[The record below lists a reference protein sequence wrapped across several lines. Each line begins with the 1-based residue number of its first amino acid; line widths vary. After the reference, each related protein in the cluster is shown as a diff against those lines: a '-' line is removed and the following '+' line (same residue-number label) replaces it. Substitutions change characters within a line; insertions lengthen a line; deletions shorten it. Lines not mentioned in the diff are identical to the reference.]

1 MNWDR
6 DRLVKIESKL
16 RSPALNIRKDALD
29 ELAALPAEV
38 ALPILQRLVAEP
50 DFALRR
56 LAVMGFGNHP
66 TQESF
71 EALQRILAEEEDAN
85 VLAEAANS
93 IFEFG
98 DPAIS
103 ILQDVYKRHEHWLV
117 RQTVL
122 ALLTEG
128 NRPNVLLSAAVDA
141 IGDSNQMLKE
151 TGILAL
157 AQLAGSDESQTAL
170 ETLTQLAQDNRW
182 RNRWR
187 AAIALKLFDTPE
199 AKQLLATLKQDE
211 HYRVVAAALDSDM
224 D

>member
-1 MNWDR
+1 MTLDSDR
-6 DRLVKIESKL
+6 IVHLEAEL
-16 RSPALNIRKDALD
+16 RSPAINIRKEALD
-29 ELAALPAEV
+29 ELAEAPPEI
-38 ALPILQRLVAEP
+38 ALPILQRLAAEP

-66 TQESF
+66 TQASF
-71 EALQRILAEEEDAN
+71 EALQAILEDEHDAN

-103 ILQDVYKRHEHWLV
+103 ILQDVYRRHDHWLV

-122 ALLTEG
+122 ALFTEG
-128 NRPNVLLSAAVDA
+128 NRPSVLLSAAVEA
-141 IGDSNQMLKE
+141 IGNDNPMLKE

-157 AQLAGSDESQTAL
+157 AQLADSDESQAAF
-170 ETLTQLAQDNRW
+170 ETLERMARDNRW

-187 AAIALKLFDTPE
+187 AAIALKLFDTPD
-199 AKQLLATLKQDE
+199 AKQLLAKLKQDE
-211 HYRVVAAALDSDM
+211 HFRVVAAALDSDL

>member
-1 MNWDR
+1 MTQDSDR
-6 DRLVKIESKL
+6 ILSLEKEL
-16 RSPALNIRKDALD
+16 RSRALNIRKDALD
-29 ELAALPAEV
+29 ELAELPPEI
-38 ALPILQRLVAEP
+38 ALPILRRLAAEP

-71 EALQRILAEEEDAN
+71 EALQTLLAEEGDAN

-98 DPAIS
+98 DPAIP
-103 ILQDVYKRHEHWLV
+103 ILQDVYKRNDHWLV

-128 NRPNVLLSAAVDA
+128 NRPSVLLSAAVEA
-141 IGDSNQMLKE
+141 IGDDNQMLKE

-157 AQLAGSDESQTAL
+157 AQLADSDESQAAF
-170 ETLTQLAQDNRW
+170 ETLNRLAGDNRW

-199 AKQLLATLKQDE
+199 AKQLLAKLKKDE

>member
-1 MNWDR
+1 MNWDY
-6 DRLVKIESKL
+6 DRAIDLEEEL
-16 RSPALNIRKDALD
+16 RSPALNIRKNALD
-29 ELAALPAEV
+29 ELAALPSEI
-38 ALPILQRLVAEP
+38 ALPILQRLAAEP

-56 LAVMGFGNHP
+56 LAVMGFSNHP

-71 EALQRILAEEEDAN
+71 EALQTLLAQEEDAN

-98 DPAIS
+98 DPAIP
-103 ILQDVYKRHEHWLV
+103 ILQDVYRRHDHWLV

-128 NRPNVLLSAAVDA
+128 NWPSVLLSTAVEA
-141 IGDSNQMLKE
+141 IGDDNQMLRE
-151 TGILAL
+151 IGILGL
-157 AQLAGSDESQTAL
+157 AQLADSDENQAAF
-170 ETLTQLAQDNRW
+170 EALAQMAGDNRW

-187 AAIALKLFDTPE
+187 AAIALKLFNTPE
-199 AKQLLATLKQDE
+199 AKHLLAKLKQDE

>member
-1 MNWDR
+1 MTLDSDR
-6 DRLVKIESKL
+6 IVHLEAEL

-29 ELAALPAEV
+29 ELAELPSEIAI
-38 ALPILQRLVAEP
+38 PILQRLAAEP

-66 TQESF
+66 TQTSF
-71 EALQRILAEEEDAN
+71 EALQAILEDEQDAN

-103 ILQDVYKRHEHWLV
+103 ILQDVYRRNEHWLV

-122 ALLTEG
+122 ALFTEG
-128 NRPNVLLSAAVDA
+128 NRPGVLLSTAVEA
-141 IGDSNQMLKE
+141 IGNDNPMLRE

-157 AQLAGSDESQTAL
+157 GQLAESDVSQTAF
-170 ETLTQLAQDNRW
+170 ETLALMAKDNRW

-199 AKQLLATLKQDE
+199 AKQLLAKLKQDE
-211 HYRVVAAALDSDM
+211 HFRVVAAALDSDM
-224 D
+224 N

>member
-1 MNWDR
+1 MTLDSDR
-6 DRLVKIESKL
+6 IVHLEAEL
-16 RSPALNIRKDALD
+16 RSSAINIRKDALD
-29 ELAALPAEV
+29 ELAELPAEI

-66 TQESF
+66 TQASF
-71 EALQRILAEEEDAN
+71 EALQTILEEEQDAN

-93 IFEFG
+93 IYEFG

-103 ILQDVYKRHEHWLV
+103 ILQDVYRRHDHWLV

-122 ALLTEG
+122 ALFTEG
-128 NRPNVLLSAAVDA
+128 NRPSVLLSAAIDA
-141 IGDSNQMLKE
+141 IGDDNLMLKE

-157 AQLAGSDESQTAL
+157 AQLAESDERQAAFQ
-170 ETLTQLAQDNRW
+170 TLTQMAQDNRW

-187 AAIALKLFDTPE
+187 AAIALKLFDTPD
-199 AKQLLATLKQDE
+199 AKRLLAKLKQDE

>member
-1 MNWDR
+1 MNWDS
-6 DRLVKIESKL
+6 DRANDLEIQL
-16 RSPALNIRKDALD
+16 RSPALNLRKQALD
-29 ELAALPAEV
+29 ELAALPSEK
-38 ALPILQRLVAEP
+38 ALPMLQRLAAEP

-66 TQESF
+66 TEESF
-71 EALQRILAEEEDAN
+71 EALQTILQQEEDAN

-98 DPAIS
+98 DLAIP
-103 ILQDVYKRHEHWLV
+103 ILQEVYQRHENWLV

-128 NRPNVLLSAAVDA
+128 NCPQVLLSTAIEA
-141 IGDSNQMLKE
+141 IGDDNQMLRE

-157 AQLAGSDESQTAL
+157 GQLADSDESQAAFD
-170 ETLTQLAQDNRW
+170 TLARMAEDERW

-187 AAIALKLFDTPE
+187 AAIALKLFRTPE
-199 AKQLLATLKQDE
+199 AKHLLAKLKQDE
-211 HYRVVAAALDSDM
+211 HYRVVAAALDADM

>member
-1 MNWDR
+1 MNWDS
-6 DRLVKIESKL
+6 DRANDLEIQL
-16 RSPALNIRKDALD
+16 RSPALNIRKQALD
-29 ELAALPAEV
+29 ELAELPTEKALPM
-38 ALPILQRLVAEP
+38 LQRLADEP

-66 TQESF
+66 TEESF
-71 EALQRILAEEEDAN
+71 EALQTILRQEEDAN

-98 DPAIS
+98 DLAIP
-103 ILQDVYKRHEHWLV
+103 ILQEVYRRHENWLV

-128 NRPNVLLSAAVDA
+128 NCPQVLLSTAIEA
-141 IGDSNQMLKE
+141 IGDNNQMLRE

-157 AQLAGSDESQTAL
+157 GQLAESDESQAAFD
-170 ETLTQLAQDNRW
+170 TLARMAEDERW

-187 AAIALKLFDTPE
+187 AAIALKLFRTPE
-199 AKQLLATLKQDE
+199 AKHLLAKLKQDE
-211 HYRVVAAALDSDM
+211 HYRVVAAALDADL

>member
-1 MNWDR
+1 MNQDSDR
-6 DRLVKIESKL
+6 AIELEQQL
-16 RSPALNIRKDALD
+16 RSPALNIRKQALD
-29 ELAALPAEV
+29 ELAALPSET
-38 ALPILQRLVAEP
+38 ALPMLQRLAAEP

-66 TQESF
+66 TPESF
-71 EALQRILAEEEDAN
+71 EVLQTILAQEEDAN

-98 DPAIS
+98 DSAMP
-103 ILQDVYKRHEHWLV
+103 ILQDVYRRHEHWLV

-128 NRPNVLLSAAVDA
+128 NSPHLLLSTAIEA
-141 IGDSNQMLKE
+141 IGDDNQMLRE

-157 AQLAGSDESQTAL
+157 GQLAESDESQVAF
-170 ETLTQLAQDNRW
+170 ETLARMAEDDRW

-187 AAIALKLFDTPE
+187 AAIALKLFRTPE
-199 AKQLLATLKQDE
+199 AKHLLAKLKQDE
-211 HYRVVAAALDSDM
+211 HYRVVAAALDADM